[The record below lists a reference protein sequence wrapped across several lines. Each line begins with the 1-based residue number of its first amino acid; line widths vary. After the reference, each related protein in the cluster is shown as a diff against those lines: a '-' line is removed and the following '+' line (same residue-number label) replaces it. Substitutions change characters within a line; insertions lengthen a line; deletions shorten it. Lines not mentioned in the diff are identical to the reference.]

1 MLKRRRSEIAVGFML
16 LLIGILGLWLLQN
29 RETVL
34 STQPHVVV
42 DISNVEGTVQ
52 VSVDCEQA
60 VSVNTGE
67 ARTLDLGRMPPG
79 RQVFISTISR
89 DRHPA
94 WDVRIRSN
102 GSIVFENE
110 RGHAKAPLVPRTQAD
125 AVVFAEA
132 FTAGGERLG
141 HIGCQEP
148 GVVSKSDVPGYTQS
162 PDDGEVPEAE
172 VEESSFQPR
181 HFPYD
186 QIDALGR
193 WSLQALAVL
202 GAIAAIGTPAIRRLA
217 WSHKGVLVTGALAVL
232 GAGLQV
238 ADIPTILTFAGT
250 VLLFA
255 VASFLVMGE
264 ARTRCWY
271 QQPSGRGRG

>member
-1 MLKRRRSEIAVGFML
+1 MLKRRRSEIAVGL
-16 LLIGILGLWLLQN
+16 LLLLTGLLGLRLLED

-60 VSVNTGE
+60 LSVDTGE
-67 ARTLDLGRMPPG
+67 ARKLDLGRMPPG
-79 RQVFISTISR
+79 RQIFISTISR

-94 WDVRIRSN
+94 WDIRIHSN
-102 GSIVFENE
+102 GSIVFEDE
-110 RGHAKAPLVPRTQAD
+110 RGHPKAPLAPRTQAD

-132 FTAGGERLG
+132 FTAGGDRLG

-148 GVVSKSDVPGYTQS
+148 GVVSKGDVPGYTQS
-162 PDDGEVPEAE
+162 PDDGKVPEAE

-193 WSLQALAVL
+193 RSLPALAVL
-202 GAIAAIGTPAIRRLA
+202 GAVAAIGTPAIRRLA
-217 WSHKGVLVTGALAVL
+217 WAHKGVLVTGALAVL

-238 ADIPTILTFAGT
+238 TDIPTILTFAGT
-250 VLLFA
+250 ALLFA
-255 VASFLVMGE
+255 VASFLVVGE
-264 ARTRCWY
+264 ARTRRWY
-271 QQPSGRGRG
+271 RQL